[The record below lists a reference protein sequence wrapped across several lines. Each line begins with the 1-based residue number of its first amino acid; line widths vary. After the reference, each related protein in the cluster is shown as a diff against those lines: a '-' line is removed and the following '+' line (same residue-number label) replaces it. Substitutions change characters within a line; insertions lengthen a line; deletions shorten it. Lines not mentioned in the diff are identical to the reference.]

1 MVPWRFWGVQKS
13 DIGLKWVNSP
23 NTNAQTQWSTLNFL
37 LMEQYYNIKEV
48 FKNNSHCWTGDF

>member
-13 DIGLKWVNSP
+13 DIELKWVNST

-37 LMEQYYNIKEV
+37 LMEQYYQL
-48 FKNNSHCWTGDF
+48 FLLC